1 MAFTTVKEVDN
12 KIELFI
18 QTDPTALEDEE
29 ISNNTGGLLE
39 LVFITEVTYG
49 KKIVL
54 VINDNFPVMV
64 VNPGKNLTITAA
76 EQQAALDDGNHS
88 DIYIM
93 SRKGILDNTPND
105 YNKVRGGIQL
115 PRAKTDKP
123 KAKTEDKK

>member
-29 ISNNTGGLLE
+29 ISNNTGGPLE
-39 LVFITEVTYG
+39 LVFISEVTYG

-54 VINDNFPVMV
+54 VANDNFPVMV
-64 VNPGKNLTITAA
+64 VNPGKNLIITAA
-76 EQQAALDDGNHS
+76 QQQEALDDGNHS

-93 SRKGILDNTPND
+93 GRKGILDNTPNG
-105 YNKVRGGIQL
+105 YNKVRGGTQL
-115 PRAKTDKP
+115 PRAA
-123 KAKTEDKK
+123 KAKTDSKK

>member
-29 ISNNTGGLLE
+29 ISNNTGGPLE

-54 VINDNFPVMV
+54 VANENFPVMV
-64 VNPGKNLTITAA
+64 VNPGDNLIITAA
-76 EQQAALDDGNHS
+76 QQQAALDDGNHS

-93 SRKGILDNTPND
+93 GRKGILDNTPNN
-105 YNKVRGGIQL
+105 YSKVRGGTPI
-115 PRAKTDKP
+115 P
-123 KAKTEDKK
+123 KAKTKAKSSK